1 MKFMHLSDLHLGI
14 RIGEVSLI
22 EDQEYILNRLLETAE
37 SERIDTVIIA
47 GDIYDKSI
55 PSAEATR
62 LFDDFLTGL
71 AAGGYTVIITSGNHD
86 SAERLAYAGRL
97 LENRNIYISPVF
109 NGSPAPVTLKDEY
122 GDVDIY
128 PLPFLKTAHIKKA
141 LQNDEIENTCD
152 GIKLILENLQ
162 INPSS
167 RNILVTHQFVT
178 GAVSSDDIIVGG
190 TDNVDASL
198 FSKFDYTA
206 LGHIHGPQNIGGPSV
221 RYCGSPLKY
230 SFSEARHVKT
240 ATIIELHEKGAVNV
254 YESPLSPLRDMRELK
269 GSYFDITAKSSYEGT
284 QTDDYMHITLTDEE
298 DIPDV
303 IGKLRS
309 IYPNTLR
316 VDYDN
321 RRTRENNL
329 ITGYSESKSPLELFE
344 EFYELQNNAPM
355 TKEQIS
361 FAKSLMD
368 EIWI

>member
-22 EDQEYILNRLLETAE
+22 EDQEFILKRLLETAE
-37 SERIDTVIIA
+37 AEKIDTVIIA

-86 SAERLAYAGRL
+86 SAERLCYAGRL
-97 LENRNIYISPVF
+97 LENRSIYISPVF
-109 NGSPAPVTLKDEY
+109 SGPPEPVALKDEY
-122 GDVDIY
+122 GAVHIY
-128 PLPFLKTAHIKKA
+128 PLPFLKTAHMRKA

-152 GIKLILENLQ
+152 GIRLVLGSLQ
-162 INPSS
+162 IDSS
-167 RNILVTHQFVT
+167 IRNILVAHQFVT
-178 GAVSSDDIIVGG
+178 GAVPSDDVMVGG

-198 FSKFDYTA
+198 FGIFDYTA
-206 LGHIHGPQNIGGPSV
+206 LGHIHGPQNIGGPFV

-240 ATIIELHEKGAVNV
+240 ATIVELREKGAVNV
-254 YESPLSPLRDMRELK
+254 YEAPLSPLRDMRELK
-269 GSYFDITAKSSYEGT
+269 GSYLDITAKSSYDGA

-329 ITGYSESKSPLELFE
+329 VTGYSESKSPLELFE

-355 TKEQIS
+355 TEEQIHL
-361 FAKSLMD
+361 AKSIMD
-368 EIWI
+368 EVWI